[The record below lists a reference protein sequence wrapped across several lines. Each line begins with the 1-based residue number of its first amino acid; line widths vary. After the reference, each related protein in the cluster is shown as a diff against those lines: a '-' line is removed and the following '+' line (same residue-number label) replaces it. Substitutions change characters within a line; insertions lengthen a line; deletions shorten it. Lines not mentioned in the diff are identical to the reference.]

1 VTVTAVA
8 SVAATVKVVGLPGD
22 TAVGLAE
29 IVTVGFATA
38 FTVTEVDAVAEPP
51 GPFAVAVYVVVAAG
65 LTDFVPP
72 FPDRVKLLLSVPVT
86 VTDSA
91 FVAATVSVEAL
102 PAVTEVGLAE
112 IDTVGLAAGPE
123 LCETPHPVEIRSREK
138 HVTVA
143 IL

>member
-1 VTVTAVA
+1 
-8 SVAATVKVVGLPGD
+8 
-22 TAVGLAE
+22 
-29 IVTVGFATA
+29 
-38 FTVTEVDAVAEPP
+38 
-51 GPFAVAVYVVVAAG
+51 VVVAAG

-102 PAVTEVGLAE
+102 PAVMVVGLAE

-123 LCETPHPVEIRSREK
+123 LCETPHPAEIRSREK
-138 HVTVA
+138 HAAVA
-143 IL
+143 IA